1 MVIGKISSSSSHIE
15 YICQVRG
22 PHESEQPPRPEEYGL
37 GTLVGVARRE
47 GGYLVGVISNTT
59 LLNPEFGNL
68 GPRLS
73 PEPDLAVFS
82 PDYLAEKLTLVSI
95 TVLGAVGGD
104 GGTTQG
110 VPAISAELDAP
121 VRRLSEEEIIAFHA
135 TPQGLRAAYLP
146 VLLNMVN
153 NPLAPSLALQLI
165 EQLERLFPHEAPR
178 LALLKDHLAW
188 RARVQPLG

>member
-82 PDYLAEKLTLVSI
+82 PDYLAEQVTVVAIL
-95 TVLGAVGGD
+95 VLGTLDAQGRAQ
-104 GGTTQG
+104 QG
-110 VPAISAELDAP
+110 VPAVAARIDAR
-121 VRRLSEEEIIAFHA
+121 VRPLSREDILAFHRG
-135 TPQGLRAAYLP
+135 PDGVQLAYLP
-146 VLLNMVN
+146 QLAALQT
-153 NPLAPSLALQLI
+153 PLAPQLQERILAELST
-165 EQLERLFPHEAPR
+165 LFPDETAR
-178 LALLKDHLAW
+178 LSVLRSTVVWK
-188 RARVQPLG
+188 ARVQPVG

>member
-15 YICQVRG
+15 YVCQVHG
-22 PHESEQPPRPEEYGL
+22 PHESEQPPRPEEYGF

-95 TVLGAVGGD
+95 TVLGAVEAD
-104 GGTTQG
+104 GRATQG
-110 VPAISAELDAP
+110 VPAISAEIDAT
-121 VRRLSEEEIIAFHA
+121 VRRLSDDEIVAFHR

-146 VLLNMVN
+146 VLLDMAN
-153 NPLAPSLALQLI
+153 NPLAPSLALRLI
-165 EQLERLFPHEAPR
+165 EQLERLFPQEAPR

-188 RARVQPLG
+188 RSRVQPLG